1 MEELVKNARFCLRGE
16 IDGEIRTWPLLP
28 GTSLVGSS
36 PECAVLL
43 VVKGVSRRHGKLVVT
58 NGSLSIEDLG
68 SVNGTFHQGQRIER
82 TELRPGDEGR
92 FGPVRLRVDLVPAAD
107 AELGLAFDLSR
118 GAESAY
124 SHVTSLF
131 PTELARGATA
141 DLVLIDAVLDHMTVV
156 PDADLAGALGLVA
169 TAHGASGAALVQWVR
184 GDPAAVIASGGELDD
199 VPAAAKIRPY
209 LGDVGEIA
217 WLPGE
222 DSTSAWGPL
231 LPIDSREPVGLLFW
245 GGGPVPEE
253 LPLVVTLL
261 RLLLALHRS
270 PIDGLVG
277 DVHPKGPADLV
288 APEGIVLG
296 ESPAMVSLYQQ
307 IRSLVRGDTPV
318 LVLGETGVGKEHVAR
333 MLHLS
338 SDRASKPFVAV
349 NCAAIPANLLEAEMF
364 GIAKGVATGVEAR
377 PGAFVAAEGGC
388 LFLDEIGEMPFELQA
403 KLLRALQERE
413 VTPVGST
420 PRSVDVRVIAASNRD
435 LARRAEEGAFRA
447 DLYYRLA
454 GYELEVPPLRQ
465 RREDLPRLLGL
476 FLQRFARQHGKKV
489 RGVTVKALRALSEY
503 RWPGNVRELEHE
515 MRRVVHL
522 CPSGQAVDS
531 QMLSPRL
538 HGHTDTADEPEAASE
553 LQGEGLEAQVEALE
567 RRLIHQA
574 LRRTAGNQTRAAK
587 LLKVSRSGFLKRLKR
602 LDIDSSDYLP

>member
-16 IDGEIRTWPLLP
+16 IEGELRTWPLLP
-28 GTSLVGSS
+28 GTRLVGSS

-43 VVKGVSRRHGKLVVT
+43 TARGVSRRHGKLVVT
-58 NGSLSIEDLG
+58 DGALSIEDLG
-68 SVNGTFHQGQRIER
+68 SVNGTFHQGRRIER
-82 TELRPGDEGR
+82 TELRPGDEVR

-107 AELGLAFDLSR
+107 AELGLAFELSR
-118 GAESAY
+118 GAESAL

-131 PTELARGATA
+131 PTELARGASA
-141 DLVLIDAVLDHMTVV
+141 DLVLIDAVLDRLTVV
-156 PDADLAGALGLVA
+156 PDADLAGALGLIA
-169 TAHGASGAALVQWVR
+169 TAHGAHGAAFVQWAR
-184 GDPAAVIASGGELDD
+184 SGPAAVIASSGTFGA
-199 VPAAAKIRPY
+199 VPAGAEIRPH
-209 LGDVGEIA
+209 LGEVGEVA
-217 WLPGE
+217 WRPGE
-222 DSTSAWGPL
+222 ESAGAWGPL
-231 LPIDSREPVGLLFW
+231 LPGEPREPVGLLLW

-253 LPLVVTLL
+253 LPLVTTLL
-261 RLLLALHRS
+261 RLIVALHRS
-270 PIDGLVG
+270 PVAGLT
-277 DVHPKGPADLV
+277 DEARPTGPADLV
-288 APEGIVLG
+288 APSGIVLG

-338 SDRASKPFVAV
+338 SDRASKPFLAV

-435 LARRAEEGAFRA
+435 LARRAEEGVFRA

-489 RGVTVKALRALSEY
+489 RGVTVQALRVLSEH

-538 HGHTDTADEPEAASE
+538 HGQAETASE
-553 LQGEGLEAQVEALE
+553 PGSAAELESGGLEAQVEALE

-587 LLKVSRSGFLKRLKR
+587 LLRVSRSGFLKRLKR
-602 LDIDSSDYLP
+602 LGIKSGDYLP